1 MNEKTTTK
9 VLIPSMY
16 SANYCKSKNMSVG
29 TVCIKRFKFVCMT
42 ILSPE
47 TVSLVLCQ
55 WSIADMQVP
64 PVPNQHK
71 NAEILAQNALKMQI
85 EATIYQ
91 KFSREKSPVSSYYQ
105 SGDTPSRALPST
117 GTLNV
122 TAISCV
128 SITCSHHR
136 RLRSYPLQSNRQGLI
151 HFVLF
156 FFFSRPRS
164 LMHVTII
171 IHSAEIL
178 AQYESK
184 MH

>member
-1 MNEKTTTK
+1 MPIMNDKTTTK

-16 SANYCKSKNMSVG
+16 SANYSKSKNMSVG
-29 TVCIKRFKFVCMT
+29 TVCIKRFKFACMT
-42 ILSPE
+42 FLSPE

-55 WSIADMQVP
+55 CSITDMQVP
-64 PVPNQHK
+64 SVPNQPK
-71 NAEILAQNALKMQI
+71 NAEILAQNALKIQMSKI
-85 EATIYQ
+85 
-91 KFSREKSPVSSYYQ
+91 FSGE
-105 SGDTPSRALPST
+105 TPPPNPLTRVAIPSLSLSPST
-117 GTLNV
+117 VTLNV

-136 RLRSYPLQSNRQGLI
+136 RLRCYPLQSNRQGLI
-151 HFVLF
+151 LIL
-156 FFFSRPRS
+156 FFSRSRS

-171 IHSAEIL
+171 IRPAEIL